1 MIVHFPG
8 GGIFVPNNVNAIIA
22 KPGFPVSM
30 RAEDN
35 LLMMAYW
42 LRQMDHVAQV
52 VTPSDVTVA
61 SVCSIHKLSNAS
73 ISRTPKTTV
82 PAINAKDWPKTIDAL
97 LEHFRA
103 VFGKSVIPLAYVI
116 RKNPEV
122 PVGEYPST
130 DYPIVKNNMIYRAT
144 HDTQDSKADKV
155 KVWLVM

>member
-1 MIVHFPG
+1 MKYTGATGLCMIVHCPG
-8 GGIFVPNNVNAIIA
+8 GEIVGPNNANAMIA

-82 PAINAKDWPKTIDAL
+82 PAINAEDWPKTIDAL

-122 PVGEYPST
+122 PVG
-130 DYPIVKNNMIYRAT
+130 
-144 HDTQDSKADKV
+144 
-155 KVWLVM
+155 